1 MNALM
6 QELREK
12 DKRATTLS
20 HAVAVLGW
28 DQETYMPSA
37 GIEERSEQ
45 LELLQT
51 MLHEAYTDPRV
62 GELLAALGS
71 TADNPKGDSA
81 LSEPDRAL
89 LRHVHRWHTRRTK
102 LPGDLVA
109 AFARETSLGQSI
121 WARAREESDFSQ
133 FAPQL
138 EKLVDLTKQVAEC
151 LGYVEQPYDALL
163 DEYEPWMKTSE
174 VRRVFG
180 KLQEDLREIVQ
191 RIVDRP
197 QVDDAFLAE
206 EFAEDKQ
213 ETFCRR
219 VLRDIGFDLQRGRM
233 DVSAH
238 PFTTSLGRDDV
249 RITTRYSR
257 RNPTSALFGTIHEAG
272 HALYEL
278 GFGDQYRG
286 SSLAD
291 GTSLGIHESQS
302 RLWENMIGRSRHF
315 WNYYYPILQDA
326 FPERL
331 TGISVQDFY
340 RAVNKVQPSLIRVEA
355 DEVTYGLHI
364 VLRFNLELALIN
376 GEIRVAELPEAWR
389 KASEDLLGIVPQTDA
404 EGVLQDIHWS
414 MGGIGYFP
422 TYALGNLYAA
432 QFYHTLRSEIPDL
445 DEQLASGMLAPVL
458 EWLRSNIHNHGS
470 ARTAGELVREV
481 TGEDLNPQYF
491 TAYLDEKYGGVYG
504 F

>member
-1 MNALM
+1 MEETM

-12 DKRATTLS
+12 DRRAATLS

-28 DQETYMPSA
+28 DQETYMPASA
-37 GIEERSEQ
+37 IDERSEQ

-51 MLHEAYTDPRV
+51 MLHEAYTDPRI
-62 GELLAALGS
+62 GELLARLGATDENPRGDQSLAEQDQALV
-71 TADNPKGDSA
+71 
-81 LSEPDRAL
+81 
-89 LRHVHRWHTRRTK
+89 RHVHRWYTRRTK
-102 LPGDLVA
+102 LPADLVA
-109 AFARETSLGQSI
+109 AMARETSLGQSI
-121 WARAREESDFSQ
+121 WARARQESDFSQ

-151 LGYVEQPYDALL
+151 LGYEEHPYDALL
-163 DEYEPWMKTSE
+163 DEYEPWMKTSQ

-180 KLQEDLREIVQ
+180 QLQEDLRTMVQ

-197 QVDDAFLAE
+197 QVDDAFLSE
-206 EFAEDKQ
+206 DFAEDKQ
-213 ETFCRR
+213 EAFCRR
-219 VLRDIGFDLQRGRM
+219 VLRDIGFDVNRGRM

-278 GFGDQYRG
+278 GFGDAYRG

-302 RLWENMIGRSRHF
+302 RLWENMIGRSRPF
-315 WNYYYPILQDA
+315 WSYYYPLLQNA

-331 TGISVQDFY
+331 TGISADDFY
-340 RAVNKVQPSLIRVEA
+340 RAVNKVQPSFIRVEA

-364 VLRFNLELALIN
+364 VLRFNLELALVN
-376 GEIRVAELPEAWR
+376 GDIRVADLPDAWMQTSR
-389 KASEDLLGIVPQTDA
+389 ELLGISPTTDA

-432 QFYHTLRSEIPDL
+432 QFYHALRSAIPDL
-445 DEQLASGMLAPVL
+445 DEQLARGELSPVL
-458 EWLRSNIHNHGS
+458 DWLRSKVHWHGS
-470 ARTAGELVREV
+470 SLTATELVQRV

-491 TAYLDEKYGGVYG
+491 IAYLDEKYRDVYG
-504 F
+504 Y

>member
-1 MNALM
+1 MNELM
-6 QELREK
+6 KELKEK
-12 DKRATTLS
+12 DRRATTLS

-37 GIEERSEQ
+37 AIEERSEQ

-51 MLHEAYTDPRV
+51 MLHEAYTDPRI
-62 GELLAALGS
+62 GELLAGLGA
-71 TADNPKGDSA
+71 TDENPRGDVSLA
-81 LSEPDRAL
+81 EPDRAL
-89 LRHVHRWHTRRTK
+89 LRHVHRWYTRRTK
-102 LPGDLVA
+102 LPSDLVA
-109 AFARETSLGQSI
+109 AVARETSLGQSI
-121 WARAREESDFSQ
+121 WARARHESDFSQ

-151 LGYVEQPYDALL
+151 LGYDEHPYDALL

-180 KLQEDLREIVQ
+180 QLQEDLRQIVQ
-191 RIVDRP
+191 RIADRP
-197 QVDDAFLAE
+197 QVDDTVLSDE
-206 EFAEDKQ
+206 YAEDKQ
-213 ETFCRR
+213 KAFCRR
-219 VLRDIGFDLQRGRM
+219 VLRDVGFEVQRGRM

-238 PFTTSLGRDDV
+238 PFTTALGKDDV

-278 GFGDQYRG
+278 GFGEEYRG

-315 WNYYYPILQDA
+315 WSHYYPMLQNA

-331 TGISVQDFY
+331 TGVSVEEFY

-364 VLRFNLELALIN
+364 VLRFNIELALIN
-376 GEIRVAELPEAWR
+376 GDIRVADLSDAWR
-389 KASEDLLGIVPQTDA
+389 EASKELLGIEPETDA
-404 EGVLQDIHWS
+404 DGVLQDIHWS

-432 QFYHTLRSEIPDL
+432 QFHHALRAAVPDL
-445 DEQLASGMLAPVL
+445 DDQLSRGALQPVL
-458 EWLRSNIHNHGS
+458 DWLRSNIHYHGS
-470 ARTAGELVREV
+470 ALTAGELVRQV
-481 TGEDLNPQYF
+481 TGEDLNPHYF
-491 TAYLDEKYGGVYG
+491 TAYLDEKYRDVYG
-504 F
+504 Y